1 MLGQEVEEYVI
12 QQIRARQNLYNNAG
26 NRSQTKL
33 NVLSN
38 QNAWVKLASGVALE
52 SEAQRQSLKK
62 SKTASFQK
70 SGNPI
75 TFQIPTPEFD
85 KLYSQLTPEAKEKIS
100 KLNLPTAKV
109 DDKEVQINKNSF
121 LAGLVTNIFNVKAFL
136 FFVSLFTI
144 LVDSIND
151 VLFYIYPLY
160 FAITSC
166 LWFLFL
172 SYVTTISKNKNF
184 NVYSNKYIS
193 YFMSLVLC
201 LISLLILIRAFYEYF

>member
-1 MLGQEVEEYVI
+1 MFLWSALAHLIALTSPGPDTAIVLRQVSLHGRIEGFKAALGIGIGIYIHCILAVNGISIIIVSNELYKFLISLVGGTYIMYLGISMLTSDINNVSKENISI
-12 QQIRARQNLYNNAG
+12 Q
-26 NRSQTKL
+26 T
-33 NVLSN
+33 
-38 QNAWVKLASGVALE
+38 
-52 SEAQRQSLKK
+52 
-62 SKTASFQK
+62 
-70 SGNPI
+70 
-75 TFQIPTPEFD
+75 
-85 KLYSQLTPEAKEKIS
+85 
-100 KLNLPTAKV
+100 
-109 DDKEVQINKNSF
+109 NKNSF